1 MPRPIKY
8 ATAAAHDITAT
19 PSASA
24 ALASDGSSNSATPS
38 GKIRAAVLS
47 CTATAGASIASL
59 GTVSGVWLSSDAA
72 GKNPITPVIPTK
84 WGFVTPGSGTSMVG
98 GFAVRLEMDLHISGS
113 IYACCKL
120 PSSDLATVVWKLTFV
135 QGG

>member
-8 ATAAAHDITAT
+8 ATAAAHNITAAA
-19 PSASA
+19 SASA

-59 GTVSGVWLSSDAA
+59 GTVSGVWLSSDSA
-72 GKNPITPVIPTK
+72 GKNPITPVTATQ
-84 WGFVTPGSGTSMVG
+84 WGLVTPAGGTEMVG

-113 IYACCKL
+113 VYACCKL
-120 PSSDLATVVWKLTFV
+120 PSSDLATVVWKLSFV

>member
-8 ATAAAHDITAT
+8 ATASGHSINANA
-19 PSASA
+19 SASA
-24 ALASDGSSNSATPS
+24 ALLSDGGVNSLTPS
-38 GKIRAAVLS
+38 GKIRAASLS
-47 CTATAGASIASL
+47 CTVTAGASI
-59 GTVSGVWLSSDAA
+59 VSTGAVQGVWLSSDSA
-72 GKNPITPVIPTK
+72 GKHPITPVTATK
-84 WGFVTPGSGTSMVG
+84 WGLVAPTGGTAMVG
-98 GFAVRLEMDLHISGS
+98 GFAIRLEMDLHISGS

>member
-8 ATAAAHDITAT
+8 ATVAAHDITAT
-19 PSASA
+19 ASASA

-47 CTATAGASIASL
+47 CTATAGASIMSL
-59 GTVSGVWLSSDAA
+59 GAVTGVWLSSDSA
-72 GKNPITPVIPTK
+72 GKHPITPVTATK
-84 WGFVTPGSGTSMVG
+84 WGLVAPTGGTAMVG
-98 GFAVRLEMDLHISGS
+98 GFAIRLEMDLHISGS